1 MGLTRSDTILKYIVE
16 YFIKH
21 AEPVGSKTLIQEY
34 GLPYSSATIRNEM
47 YDLEQKGYIEKPHT
61 SSGRVPSSKGYR
73 YYCEHLRQKSVDEQ
87 LKYSLQQVLQG
98 KMKSIEETIKA
109 SCEILSHMTS
119 LVSVVLGPNETEE
132 RLANVQLIQI
142 SENTVTSVFVT
153 DKGYVENKTFIVQD
167 NINMADL
174 IKCVELINRRLKG
187 TPISDLAEKMEA
199 LKPILSDYIAG
210 SDLVYQALFETFLRF
225 ASDRLSLYGRDELF
239 KHKEF
244 SEDAEKLK
252 KVLKLLNDST
262 IFKEVESDNDVSL
275 HIGDIED
282 NPDVSLITA
291 KIKLGDDANTIALVG
306 PTRVDYEKALS
317 AIEYVA
323 SELSKYFDDINKGG
337 NRHGDA

>member
-142 SENTVTSVFVT
+142 SANTVTSVFVT

-167 NINMADL
+167 NINVADL
-174 IKCVELINRRLKG
+174 IKCVELINQRLKG
-187 TPISDLAEKMEA
+187 TAVSDLAEKMEA

-225 ASDRLSLYGRDELF
+225 ANDRLSLYGRDELF

-252 KVLKLLNDST
+252 RVLKLLNDSAV
-262 IFKEVESDNDVSL
+262 FKEVENDDDVSL
-275 HIGDIED
+275 HIGDIEN

-291 KIKLGDDANTIALVG
+291 KIKFGDDANTIALVG

-337 NRHGDA
+337 NHHGDA